1 MSSRTTSW
9 RLTRVGIRN
18 SSHLIFISY
27 SHRDRDWLGHLQV
40 FLKPY
45 TRQNLK
51 IWADPYIE
59 VGGRWR
65 RDIAAALC
73 RSRVGVLLLSP
84 DFLASDFIYSEELR
98 TALDY
103 LIFELA
109 KLDCGGE
116 QSGTQFPIMDAPQD
130 FAGRGTT
137 FFLKGVNATH
147 VACIERLQ
155 PYNGCNWT
163 RRLRDSSNADKHR
176 HFIPSVGNSRITVH
190 SGVERDDLDR
200 IQGFERRAMHPL
212 TGSEVNAKVYIAG
225 EVTFDDGEPIVD
237 TIEVIKAQVA
247 QTLAD
252 FKPDF

>member
-1 MSSRTTSW
+1 MPDYLLHPLDGCFERVRRADEHFAELRREIAIVFEKQANS
-9 RLTRVGIRN
+9 VGIQFDPNPPYRIVKVWLPPETFFGM
-18 SSHLIFISY
+18 HIGTLTGEIFY
-27 SHRDRDWLGHLQV
+27 
-40 FLKPY
+40 
-45 TRQNLK
+45 N
-51 IWADPYIE
+51 
-59 VGGRWR
+59 
-65 RDIAAALC
+65 
-73 RSRVGVLLLSP
+73 
-84 DFLASDFIYSEELR
+84 LR

-109 KLDCGGE
+109 KLDSGIE

-200 IQGFERRAMHPL
+200 IQGFERKAMHPL
-212 TGSEVNAKVYIAG
+212 TGSEVNVKVYIAG
-225 EVTFDDGEPIVD
+225 EVTFDDGEPIID